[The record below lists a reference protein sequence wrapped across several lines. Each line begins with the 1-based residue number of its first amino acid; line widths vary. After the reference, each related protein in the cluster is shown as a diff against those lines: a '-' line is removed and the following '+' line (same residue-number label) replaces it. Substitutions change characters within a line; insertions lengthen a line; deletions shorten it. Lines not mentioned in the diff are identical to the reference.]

1 MRYKDQEFLHFRPY
15 PVNVQ
20 ECEAK
25 AFQQLARRLEKMNLG
40 TDRQLVG
47 PDCYHVRIF
56 KSQIWEA
63 DPQLMGPPRP
73 LKRLKTCDVTVDCV
87 SAFQFFGG
95 AAN

>member
-56 KSQIWEA
+56 
-63 DPQLMGPPRP
+63 
-73 LKRLKTCDVTVDCV
+73 
-87 SAFQFFGG
+87 
-95 AAN
+95 